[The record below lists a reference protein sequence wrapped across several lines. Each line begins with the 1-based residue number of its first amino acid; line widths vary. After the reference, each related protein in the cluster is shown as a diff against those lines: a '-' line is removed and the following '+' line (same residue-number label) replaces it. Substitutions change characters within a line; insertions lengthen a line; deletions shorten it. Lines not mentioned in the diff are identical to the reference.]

1 MGDDSLPE
9 RPWKEIIVT
18 NPSFEPPH
26 ARTGADRSRR
36 PTLLVFDVNETL
48 SDMSPLG
55 ARFEDVGAPAHLA
68 KTWFAELLRDGFA
81 LAAAGSIESFA
92 TLGAEGLRTRFQ
104 AEHLDRSADDAVEHV
119 MQGFSEL
126 AVHPDVPDGIRAL
139 SDLGIRLVTLSNGSA
154 AVAEALLEGAGV
166 RDRFERLLS
175 VEEAGVWKPA
185 PGSYAYA
192 LAECG
197 VEPEDAML
205 VAVHPW
211 DTDGAGR
218 AGLATAWVNRTG
230 ATYPSY
236 FPAADLEV
244 TSLTELAEVL
254 PTRGRTRAVEG

>member
-1 MGDDSLPE
+1 MTDPLTSSDHPITPDGP
-9 RPWKEIIVT
+9 
-18 NPSFEPPH
+18 
-26 ARTGADRSRR
+26 RR

-55 ARFEDVGAPAHLA
+55 GRFEDVGVPAHLA

-81 LAAAGSIESFA
+81 LTASGAIEPFA
-92 TLGAEGLRTRFQ
+92 TLGAEALRVLFEG
-104 AEHLDRSADDAVEHV
+104 EHLDRPLDEAVEHV

-126 AVHPDVPDGIRAL
+126 GVHPDVPDGIRAL

-166 RDRFERLLS
+166 RDHFERLLS
-175 VEEAGVWKPA
+175 VEDAGIWKPA
-185 PGSYAYA
+185 AGAYGYA

-211 DTDGAGR
+211 DTDGARR
-218 AGLATAWVNRTG
+218 ADLAAAWVNRAG
-230 ATYPSY
+230 VRFPSY
-236 FPAADLEV
+236 FWAADLEV
-244 TSLTELAEVL
+244 ASLIELADAL
-254 PTRGRTRAVEG
+254 R